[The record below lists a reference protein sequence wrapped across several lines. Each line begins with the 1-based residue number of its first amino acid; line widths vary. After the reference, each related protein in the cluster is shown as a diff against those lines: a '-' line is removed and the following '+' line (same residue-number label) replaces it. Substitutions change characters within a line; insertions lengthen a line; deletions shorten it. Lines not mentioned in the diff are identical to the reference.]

1 MSILRSR
8 CRWAALVVM
17 MAFASSG
24 ANATDSDVAVVQAH
38 TAWLNGAPIPRVS
51 AIFPGDMVQTKA
63 ELADIA
69 AFGSKVLIGKESLVT
84 YRSNA
89 VELERGGV
97 SITTSKALAAQI
109 GSLTIRPAAAEWT
122 EFQVTNSDGG
132 VHIVATK
139 GDLLLADEKG
149 TSTLSAGQE
158 TTREVAAHKRKK
170 RSAGAPPAAQGSVM
184 DSKAAV
190 LAGGAIA
197 GGVTVWVLC
206 QPEDPVSPDTPR
218 GGCR

>member
-1 MSILRSR
+1 MFILRRR
-8 CRWAALVVM
+8 CRWAVLMV
-17 MAFASSG
+17 FASLAAYAS
-24 ANATDSDVAVVQAH
+24 DSDVAVVQAH
-38 TAWLNGAPIPRVS
+38 AAWLNGTPIPRVS
-51 AIFPGDMVQTKA
+51 AIFPGDIVQTKA
-63 ELADIA
+63 EFADID

-97 SITTSKALAAQI
+97 SVTTSKALAAQI
-109 GSLTIRPAAAEWT
+109 GGLTIRPAAAEWT
-122 EFQVTNSDGG
+122 EFQVTNSDGA
-132 VHIVATK
+132 VHIVAGK

-149 TSTLSAGQE
+149 TSTLGAGQE
-158 TTREVAAHKRKK
+158 TTREVSTHKSKK
-170 RSAGAPPAAQGSVM
+170 RSAGAVPAAQGSVM

-190 LAGGAIA
+190 LAGGAII

-206 QPEDPVSPDTPR
+206 QPEDPISPDTPS